1 MHDDRTPLTPAP
13 HDAASS
19 LAERGEEIAARRRA
33 EQALRESERD
43 LNRAQAVARTGSWRL
58 DVRRN
63 ELLWSDETY
72 RLFGIAKGTPLTYEA
87 FLAAIHPE
95 DRAVVDASWRGAL
108 RGAKYEVEHRIVVG
122 GEVKWVREKAEL
134 EFDAAGGLQGGFG
147 TVQDITEAKR
157 LEAALRL
164 ANERLVDADRRKD
177 EFLGMLS
184 HELRNPLAPIRN
196 AAYVLRHAEPSG
208 EQARRA
214 HDVLERQVQHLARLV
229 DDLLDVTRIARGK
242 IELRNERVDLREV
255 VQRSADDFRSI
266 LEVRGVALRCELP
279 AVELWTL
286 GDPTRLAQ
294 LVGNLLH
301 NAAKF
306 THHGGVV
313 TVSLEARGGTAAL
326 RVRDTGAGIGPELLP
341 HVFEPFVQGE
351 RSLARTEGGLGLGL
365 ALVKGIAELHGG
377 TVRAESGGPG
387 CGAELAIS
395 LPLLPPA
402 PVVVSPCGAVPA
414 PTRRRRVLVVDDNVD
429 AADSLAEV
437 VEMLGHAAEVA
448 YDGPSALEKA
458 RDSRPDVV
466 LCDIGLPTMSGYEVA
481 QALRAGAHAA
491 QLFAVTGY
499 AQPDDVKRAVDAG
512 FDGHVA
518 KPVHLEDIE
527 RLLS

>member
-1 MHDDRTPLTPAP
+1 
-13 HDAASS
+13 
-19 LAERGEEIAARRRA
+19 
-33 EQALRESERD
+33 
-43 LNRAQAVARTGSWRL
+43 
-58 DVRRN
+58 
-63 ELLWSDETY
+63 
-72 RLFGIAKGTPLTYEA
+72 
-87 FLAAIHPE
+87 
-95 DRAVVDASWRGAL
+95 
-108 RGAKYEVEHRIVVG
+108 
-122 GEVKWVREKAEL
+122 
-134 EFDAAGGLQGGFG
+134 
-147 TVQDITEAKR
+147 
-157 LEAALRL
+157 
-164 ANERLVDADRRKD
+164 
-177 EFLGMLS
+177 
-184 HELRNPLAPIRN
+184 
-196 AAYVLRHAEPSG
+196 
-208 EQARRA
+208 
-214 HDVLERQVQHLARLV
+214 
-229 DDLLDVTRIARGK
+229 
-242 IELRNERVDLREV
+242 
-255 VQRSADDFRSI
+255 
-266 LEVRGVALRCELP
+266 
-279 AVELWTL
+279 
-286 GDPTRLAQ
+286 
-294 LVGNLLH
+294 
-301 NAAKF
+301 
-306 THHGGVV
+306 
-313 TVSLEARGGTAAL
+313 
-326 RVRDTGAGIGPELLP
+326 
-341 HVFEPFVQGE
+341 VQGE